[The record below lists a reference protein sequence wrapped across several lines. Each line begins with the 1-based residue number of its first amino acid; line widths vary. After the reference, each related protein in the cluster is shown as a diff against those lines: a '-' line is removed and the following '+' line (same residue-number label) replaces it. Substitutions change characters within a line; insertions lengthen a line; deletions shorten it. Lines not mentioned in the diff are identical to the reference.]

1 MLPRSAIHRTLW
13 LQTRPLFPPNFR
25 PSRAFRPSR
34 SSAVRPTFR
43 LISTETSETERT
55 DNGVG
60 GGDRGVVSTWSSS
73 ESPSSADT
81 NIVTKEE
88 IRQQTP
94 ESRPNQSGSLQ
105 PEPLRVHQFD
115 TYKIVLALQNAGFS
129 QPQAVALMKC
139 LRTVL
144 VNGTEFAKSHYLTRG
159 DLENV
164 PTHSLALI
172 MKIGDVPLPRCNVGI
187 TYGSEDIKTQ
197 RGGRRKGGYH
207 HRSEGTRCS

>member
-25 PSRAFRPSR
+25 PLRAFGPSR
-34 SSAVRPTFR
+34 SSAVRPMFR
-43 LISTETSETERT
+43 LISTEISETERT
-55 DNGVG
+55 DNGDG
-60 GGDRGVVSTWSSS
+60 GGVASTWSSS
-73 ESPSSADT
+73 ESPSSADR

-88 IRQQTP
+88 IRRQTP
-94 ESRPNQSGSLQ
+94 ESGPNQSGSLQ

-164 PTHSLALI
+164 PTHSLVLM
-172 MKIGDVPLPRCNVGI
+172 MKTGDVPLPRCNVRI
-187 TYGSEDIKTQ
+187 THGSEDIKTQ
-197 RGGRRKGGYH
+197 RGSRRKGGYH